1 METNTQVAE
10 GKEQG
15 SSSHGFRTGIK
26 KRSDRLMNYFLVCYF
41 LTGLGLA
48 FFYDTW
54 LIAFGSGGLCL
65 VAYYSVKIALPRS
78 DLYQYVLST
87 VLGIFMA
94 QFIYQMHGMFEMHF
108 FAFIGSALLITYQ
121 KWKLQV
127 PMLLFVIVHHLAFG
141 YLQNSGRDDVYFTQL
156 DYFELESFVIHF
168 VLAAVV
174 FFICG
179 LWGYLLKKYSDI
191 QIAQRIEMEELQRTA
206 LLTIKEQAAI
216 ESNSR
221 FSYAAQATSDAIWD
235 RNYSEEVIFW
245 GDGYHSLFG
254 YEITPET
261 TSVSF
266 WASKVH
272 PEDVERITKTIRQA
286 KEDPGTS
293 SWSSEY
299 RFLKSNGEYS
309 FVREKAVILRD
320 EKGVAYRTIGALQ
333 DITETRQ
340 SELVLKE
347 LNENL
352 EKEKYYLDILMNNM
366 PDAIYFKDQ
375 DSKFLRV
382 SKFMANKFG
391 TTVTDIVGKSDFD
404 FHDISHATLALK
416 DEGEIQKTR
425 IPKIDYV
432 EQIKKNGTER
442 WLSSTKM
449 PLINSREEVVGT
461 FGMSRDIT
469 RLKKLEK
476 EQHQAALDKAVSQG
490 KFEIAS
496 EVMHDIGNAVV
507 GFGSYL
513 TRIKR
518 LQEQGNQENLKNLIG
533 FFEGQKAA
541 IAASIGE
548 TKADAVVN
556 MLNGIAQTEQKNQDE
571 TAKSITEQLNIIANI
586 EGILNIQRQ
595 YVTGHESKERKPA
608 DLKTIINDSLSILFS
623 SVDKTGLNITLS
635 IADDLP
641 PIKGDRTKLMQ
652 LLLNVFKNSIEATD
666 KNESEKNICISAD
679 TDSGKLVVQVK
690 DNGSGFNKAV
700 ASQIFTRGFT
710 TKTNGTGQSLYNC
723 KAIAESHEGTIDITS
738 EGEGKGATTRIGF
751 KV

>member
-1 METNTQVAE
+1 M
-10 GKEQG
+10 
-15 SSSHGFRTGIK
+15 
-26 KRSDRLMNYFLVCYF
+26 
-41 LTGLGLA
+41 A

-54 LIAFGSGGLCL
+54 LIAVGSGGLCL
-65 VAYYSVKIALPRS
+65 LAYYTVKFALPRS
-78 DLYQYVLST
+78 DLYQYVLSA

-108 FAFIGSALLITYQ
+108 FAFIGSAILITYQ
-121 KWKLQV
+121 KWKLQI
-127 PMLLFVIVHHLAFG
+127 PMLLFVVIHHLAFG
-141 YLQNSGRDDVYFTQL
+141 YLQNSGRDNVYFTQL
-156 DYFELESFVIHF
+156 DYFELQSFIIHF
-168 VLAAVV
+168 VLAAVI

-191 QIAQRIEMEELQRTA
+191 QIAQTVEMEKLQKTT
-206 LLTIKEQAAI
+206 LLTAKEQAAI
-216 ESNSR
+216 ESNNR

-235 RNYSEEVIFW
+235 RNYSEDVIFW
-245 GDGYHSLFG
+245 GDGYHTLFG

-261 TSVSF
+261 TAVSF

-272 PEDVERITKTIRQA
+272 PDEVDAITKTIQESKA
-286 KEDPGTS
+286 DPNINT
-293 SWSSEY
+293 WSGEY
-299 RFLKSNGEYS
+299 RFLKSNGEYA
-309 FVREKAVILRD
+309 FVREKAIILRD
-320 EKGVAYRTIGALQ
+320 ENGVAYRTIGALQ
-333 DITETRQ
+333 DITETKQ
-340 SELVLKE
+340 NEMILKE

-352 EKEKYYLDILMNNM
+352 EKEKYFLDILMNNM
-366 PDAIYFKDQ
+366 PDSIYFKDQ

-404 FHDISHATLALK
+404 FHNTSHATLALK
-416 DEGEIQKTR
+416 DEKEIQKTK
-425 IPKIDYV
+425 IPKIDYI
-432 EQIKKNGTER
+432 EQIKKNGEER

-469 RLKKLEK
+469 TLKNLEK
-476 EQHQAALDKAVSQG
+476 KQHEAALDKAVSQG

-533 FFEGQKAA
+533 FFEAQKTA
-541 IAASIGE
+541 IATSIGE

-556 MLNGIAQTEQKNQDE
+556 MLNGMAQTEQKNQDE

-595 YVTGHESKERKPA
+595 YITGHESKERKPA
-608 DLKTIINDSLSILFS
+608 DLRTIINDSLSILFTS
-623 SVDKTGLNITLS
+623 IDKTAVNITLS

-666 KNESEKNICISAD
+666 KNESEKNICITAVTD
-679 TDSGKLVVQVK
+679 TGKLVVQVK
-690 DNGSGFNKAV
+690 DNGSGFDKAV
-700 ASQIFTRGFT
+700 GGQIFTRGFT